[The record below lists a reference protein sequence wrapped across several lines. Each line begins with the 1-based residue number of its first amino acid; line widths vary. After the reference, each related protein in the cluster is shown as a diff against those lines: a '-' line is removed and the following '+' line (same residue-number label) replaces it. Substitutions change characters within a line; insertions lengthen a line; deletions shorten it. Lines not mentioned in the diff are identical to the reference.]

1 MEKAV
6 DYWLKAGQQ
15 AVARSTNV
23 EAIAHFTRGL
33 EVLRAMPDTPE
44 RLQQE
49 LGFLAAL
56 GPALIATRGFA
67 APAVEQAYSRAR
79 DLCLQLGET
88 PQLFPILWG
97 LFAVYLVRA
106 DLLATRDTV
115 EQLLQ
120 IAQSAQDSAP
130 LLVAHRAMATT
141 FHFRGEFVVAQEHEA
156 QGIALEDPQQY
167 SSLAV
172 IYGEHPGVVC
182 RCFAAHDLWYLGY
195 PERAL
200 MSIHDALTLARQLA
214 HPYMVAHAV
223 DFAAWLHLYRREG
236 HLVQEQAV
244 ADIALATEHN
254 FAFFLAHGTILR
266 GWALVEQ
273 GQKTEGI
280 AQIRQGLAA
289 YRATGAECER
299 SFWLALLAEAYGK
312 VGQPGEGLV
321 VVAEALAEV
330 HKGWRFCEAELFR
343 LKGELLLGLSA
354 ENHSE
359 AETCFH
365 QAFKTARNQ
374 QAKSLELRISV
385 SLSRLWRDQG
395 KRDEARDLLAPVYG
409 WFTEGFDTR
418 DLKEAKA
425 LLDELAA

>member
-1 MEKAV
+1 MDSEIKQMR
-6 DYWLKAGQQ
+6 QQ
-15 AVARSTNV
+15 KLTTV
-23 EAIAHFTRGL
+23 
-33 EVLRAMPDTPE
+33 M
-44 RLQQE
+44 
-49 LGFLAAL
+49 L

-120 IAQSAQDSAP
+120 IAQSAQDSAL

-156 QGIALEDPQQY
+156 QGIALENSQQN
-167 SSLAV
+167 SSLAL

-195 PERAL
+195 PDRAL
-200 MSIHDALTLARQLA
+200 MSIQEALTLARQLA
-214 HPYMVAHAV
+214 HPYMVAHAL
-223 DFAAWLHLYRREG
+223 DFAAWLYLYRREEQ
-236 HLVQEQAV
+236 LVQEQAV
-244 ADIALATEHN
+244 ADMSVATEHN

-312 VGQPGEGLV
+312 AGQPGEGLV
-321 VVAEALAEV
+321 VVAEALADV
-330 HKGWRFCEAELFR
+330 HKGWRFSEAELFR
-343 LKGELLLGLSA
+343 LKGELLLGA
-354 ENHSE
+354 ENQAE

-365 QAFKTARNQ
+365 QAFKIARNQ

-395 KRDEARDLLAPVYG
+395 KRDEARELLAPVYG